1 MLGLKM
7 SKPKNCMFCPV
18 RMDCQVYKDWLF
30 SIGKKLPKSME
41 DPDCL
46 LVDLDYLEDDLK

>member
-7 SKPKNCMFCPV
+7 DKPINCLYCPV
-18 RMDCQVYKDWLF
+18 RMDCQVYKRWLF
-30 SIGKKLPKSME
+30 GVGIRLPKPTK
-41 DPDCL
+41 DPNCL